1 MKANV
6 LKQDQGKRPH
16 AHKYEWQARAM
27 MLVYEHFDWPGA
39 KIAREV
45 RVHLGTLSRSEYY
58 RQAASMARGRE
69 EENRPGG
76 EVYINPETGLR
87 DVEVVCY
94 KDDPAKMNCGEW
106 LQPACLTGNVGR
118 RSATRNNQVHKFL

>member
-1 MKANV
+1 
-6 LKQDQGKRPH
+6 
-16 AHKYEWQARAM
+16 M
-27 MLVYEHFDWPGA
+27 MLVYEHLDWPDA

-45 RVHLGTLSRSEYY
+45 RVHPGTLSRSEYY

-76 EVYINPETGLR
+76 DVYINPETGLR

-94 KDDPAKMNCGEW
+94 KDDPAKMELGRM
-106 LQPACLTGNVGR
+106 ASTGLPYRQRG
-118 RSATRNNQVHKFL
+118 